1 MVEGAL
7 TGFYSYLNLQKR
19 FSPLT
24 LKSYQIDLLQFFNF
38 LNSEVKINNF
48 NSIQHHHI
56 RGFVA
61 QLMQNGLSPVSVN
74 RKLSTL
80 KSFFKYLLKS
90 GEVQSNPAAKVIGPK
105 NPKRLPVFVEASQME
120 EVLTK
125 LNFEDNFENQ
135 RNKMIVDLLY
145 QTGIRRAELL
155 ELKEVDVDLY
165 GLKLK
170 VLGKRN
176 KERIIPFGL
185 DLKRNLQKYLQEKK
199 ARNYYSE
206 YLFNGK
212 KDHRLSAQNVTKIV
226 NEILAQ
232 VTTAKKKSPHVLR
245 HSFATSLLNNGA
257 DLNAV
262 KELLGHSNLS
272 ATQIYTHNSIEKLKK
287 TYKQA
292 HPRSG
297 E

>member
-1 MVEGAL
+1 MVEGAVN
-7 TGFYSYLNLQKR
+7 GFYTYLNLQKR

-24 LKSYQIDLLQFFNF
+24 LKSYQVDLQQFFNF
-38 LNSEVKINNF
+38 LNSEVKINHYN
-48 NSIQHHHI
+48 NIQHHHI

-90 GEVQSNPAAKVIGPK
+90 GEVKSNPASKVIGPK
-105 NPKRLPVFVEASQME
+105 KPKRLPVFVEASQME
-120 EVLTK
+120 ELFSKLT
-125 LNFEDNFENQ
+125 FEDNFENQ
-135 RNKMIVDLLY
+135 RNKLMIDLLY

-155 ELKEVDVDLY
+155 ELKEADVDLY

-185 DLKRNLQKYLQEKK
+185 GLKRNLQKYLEQKK
-199 ARNYYSE
+199 EGNYYSD
-206 YLFNGK
+206 YLFIGK
-212 KDHRLSAQNVTKIV
+212 KDQRLSAQNVNKIV
-226 NEILAQ
+226 NDILAQ

-272 ATQIYTHNSIEKLKK
+272 ATQIYTHNTIEKLKK
-287 TYKQA
+287 SYKQA

>member
-1 MVEGAL
+1 MVDSAVN
-7 TGFYSYLNLQKR
+7 GFYTYLNLQKR

-24 LKSYQIDLLQFFNF
+24 LKSYQSDLNQFTQFLESEIQFNHF
-38 LNSEVKINNF
+38 SAV
-48 NSIQHHHI
+48 QHFHI

-61 QLMQNGLSPVSVN
+61 QLMKDGLSAVSVN

-90 GEVQSNPAAKVIGPK
+90 GEISSNPANKVIGPK
-105 NPKRLPVFVEASQME
+105 KPKRLPVFVEEAQLE
-120 EVLTK
+120 EIFSTIQL
-125 LNFEDNFENQ
+125 EDTFENN
-135 RNKMIVDLLY
+135 RNKLIVDVLY
-145 QTGIRRAELL
+145 QTGIRRAELID
-155 ELKEVDVDLY
+155 LKEEDVDLF

-176 KERIIPFGL
+176 KERLIPFGL
-185 DLKRNLQKYLQEKK
+185 ELKRQIQKYLQEKK
-199 ARNYYSE
+199 EANYTSPF
-206 YLFNGK
+206 LFIHK
-212 KDHRLSAQNVTKIV
+212 KDKKLSPQNVNKIV
-226 NEILAQ
+226 NDILAM
-232 VTTAKKKSPHVLR
+232 VTTSKKKSPHVLR

-272 ATQIYTHNSIEKLKK
+272 ATQIYTHNTIEKLKK
-287 TYKQA
+287 SYKQA